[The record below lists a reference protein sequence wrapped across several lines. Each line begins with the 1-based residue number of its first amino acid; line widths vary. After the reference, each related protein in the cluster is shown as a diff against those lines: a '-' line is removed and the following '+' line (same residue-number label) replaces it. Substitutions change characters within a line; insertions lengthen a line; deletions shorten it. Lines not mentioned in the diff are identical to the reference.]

1 MDREEKKVAMKDT
14 NKMDCMYRG
23 ELKKADKYTPLN
35 VSKCH
40 LRSHLLL
47 PLEPREPTK
56 SSKTGKNKLGVLTS
70 T

>member
-1 MDREEKKVAMKDT
+1 MKNT

-40 LRSHLLL
+40 LRN
-47 PLEPREPTK
+47 PFAATIK
-56 SSKTGKNKLGVLTS
+56 SPVNQQRRVAKPGRQNKLGRPPS